1 MENFA
6 SFLSRQLDALSHF
19 LSSSNVGEGQA
30 ARHLHSEENTGMNWL
45 ENTLITGAAAAFAT
59 TFDDNLY
66 LTLFFGKVN
75 RTFQP
80 RHVVIGEYV
89 GFTVLVGVSL
99 VGFLG
104 RLVIPEIWIGL
115 LGLLPVMIGV
125 SQLLS
130 REDNN
135 DLVHVVSG
143 SLKTSPEREKRSLK
157 SLWATLRDPQ
167 VYRVSAVT
175 IANGGNNIG
184 IYVPLFAAST
194 LPSLGVI
201 LSICYATVGLWC
213 FLSYNLTRQPAIA
226 FLIARYARKVFP
238 FILIWLGLRILID
251 NQSYQ
256 LLFPF

>member
-1 MENFA
+1 
-6 SFLSRQLDALSHF
+6 
-19 LSSSNVGEGQA
+19 
-30 ARHLHSEENTGMNWL
+30 MNWL
-45 ENTLITGAAAAFAT
+45 EGALTTGIAAALAT

-75 RTFQP
+75 RTFRP

-89 GFTVLVGVSL
+89 GFTALVGVSL

-115 LGLLPVMIGV
+115 LGLLPVMIGI

-130 REDNN
+130 RDNS
-135 DLVHVVSG
+135 DTVHTVSNH
-143 SLKTSPEREKRSLK
+143 LEVPAARPRRSAK

-167 VYRVSAVT
+167 TYRVSAVT
-175 IANGGNNIG
+175 VANGGNNIG

-201 LSICYATVGLWC
+201 LSTCYATVGLWC
-213 FLSYNLTRQPAIA
+213 FLSYHLTRQPAIA
-226 FLIARYARKVFP
+226 FMIARYARRVFP
-238 FILIWLGLRILID
+238 FILIWLGLRIIID
-251 NQSYQ
+251 NGSYQ
-256 LLFPF
+256 LLFPV